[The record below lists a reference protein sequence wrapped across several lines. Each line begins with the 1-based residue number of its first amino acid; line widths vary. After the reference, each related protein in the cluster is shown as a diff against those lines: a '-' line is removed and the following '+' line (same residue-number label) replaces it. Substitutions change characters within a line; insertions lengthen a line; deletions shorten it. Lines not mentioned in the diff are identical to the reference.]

1 MTAPRDVL
9 ALIPARSGSR
19 GLPGKNIR
27 SFHGRPLLHWTI
39 AAARESGIAE
49 RIVVSTDDAAMAEI
63 AQAGGAEI
71 PFLRPAELAR
81 DETPMLDAVLDA
93 LTKLEA
99 DGWTA
104 DAVLLLQP
112 TSPLRRAAD
121 IQAAAALLGD
131 FDAVVSVAP
140 VKQHPHWL
148 QRIDETG
155 RLQPYELAPE
165 AACRQELPPV
175 YMLNGAIY
183 LVRTE
188 ALRRERTFRPARTR
202 AYVMPPERSVDIDT
216 EIDWQMAELL
226 FSSATP

>member
-1 MTAPRDVL
+1 MSAPRHVL

-39 AAARESGIAE
+39 AAARESGVAE
-49 RIVVSTDDAAMAEI
+49 RIVVSTDDANMAAI
-63 AQAGGAEI
+63 ARAGGAEI

-93 LTKLEA
+93 LTKLET
-99 DGWTA
+99 DGFVA
-104 DAVLLLQP
+104 DALLLLQP
-112 TSPLRRAAD
+112 TSPLRAATD
-121 IQAAAALLGD
+121 VQAAAALLGE
-131 FDAVVSVAP
+131 FDSVVSVTP

-148 QRIDETG
+148 QRIDTTG
-155 RLQPYELAPE
+155 QLNPYEPAPE
-165 AACRQELPPV
+165 AACRQDLPPV
-175 YMLNGAIY
+175 FMLNGAIY
-183 LVRTE
+183 FVRTE

-216 EIDWQMAELL
+216 EMDWQLAELL
-226 FSSATP
+226 FSSTTS